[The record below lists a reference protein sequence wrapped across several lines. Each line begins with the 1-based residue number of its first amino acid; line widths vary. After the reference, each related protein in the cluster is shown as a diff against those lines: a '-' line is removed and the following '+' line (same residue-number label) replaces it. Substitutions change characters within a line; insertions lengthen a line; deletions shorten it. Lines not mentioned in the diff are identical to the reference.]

1 MQGTMT
7 RMTQDMQECS
17 KRCWECH
24 RVCLETISHC
34 LQMGGQHADPAHIRL
49 LMDCAEICLTS
60 ANFMLRASDFH
71 VQTCAVCAVV
81 CERCAKDCDQFND
94 AQMKTCAEACLR
106 RMPGWMR

>member
-49 LMDCAEICLTS
+49 LMGL
-60 ANFMLRASDFH
+60 H
-71 VQTCAVCAVV
+71 
-81 CERCAKDCDQFND
+81 
-94 AQMKTCAEACLR
+94 
-106 RMPGWMR
+106 